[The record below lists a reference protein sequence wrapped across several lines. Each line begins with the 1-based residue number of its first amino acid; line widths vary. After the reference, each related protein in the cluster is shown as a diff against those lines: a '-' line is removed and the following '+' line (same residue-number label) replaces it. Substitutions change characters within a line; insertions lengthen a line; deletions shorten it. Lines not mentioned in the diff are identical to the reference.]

1 MSATRPLKVLMCCLG
16 PETHNRGILTVSSM
30 LRDAGM
36 EVVYLG
42 NSSPEEAIRT
52 AIEEGVDVIGV
63 SSLSGAHLR
72 VGRILMDAARS
83 RGVEKQFAFL
93 MGGVIPPKDVPRL
106 IEMGFDGVYPSGA
119 TREDIV
125 NGVRQAA
132 LGKTSA

>member
-1 MSATRPLKVLMCCLG
+1 MCCLG

-72 VGRILMDAARS
+72 VGRILMDVARS

-125 NGVRQAA
+125 NGVRRAA